1 MDEPD
6 FPYEFDAEKRKIAKI
21 YSKQKLL
28 IGFFQ
33 GVLLPVIF
41 LLAIYISPFSN
52 WLETNISS
60 FITTIPVSG
69 YWIVAVLYVLALMLM
84 IFLLGLPIS
93 FYSGFK
99 IEHDYNLSNQSVGD
113 WTKDQIKSF
122 FISLMITTPLITG
135 VFYLGRTYPESWWLF
150 AGIILFVFMGV
161 MSNVAHLVFIP
172 LFFKTE
178 ILEDKE
184 LSERLKRMARDNG
197 VKGVE
202 KVVKVK
208 ASDKT
213 EKANAGFAGMGKS
226 KRIYLF
232 DTLLDKFHNKEVEGV
247 VAHEMGH
254 YANRDVLRYIVIEGL
269 LIFPIFF
276 LTDRIFKIWA
286 SFDNIYH
293 LPLFL
298 LILYGL
304 YSIIDPITLAYSR
317 HRERQADIFALK
329 AIDEPEIMIS
339 AFKRLSDID
348 LAEIRPKRIV
358 EVLFY
363 SHPAPGKRL
372 DMAKE
377 WFREPSS

>member
-1 MDEPD
+1 MEKQD
-6 FPYEFDAEKRKIAKI
+6 FPYEFDAKKRRLASI
-21 YSKQKLL
+21 YSKQKLIVGL
-28 IGFFQ
+28 FQ
-33 GVLLPVIF
+33 GILLPVVF
-41 LLAIYISPFSN
+41 LSVIYISPFSK
-52 WLETNISS
+52 WLEASISALAQS
-60 FITTIPVSG
+60 APVSG
-69 YWIVAVLYVLALMLM
+69 YWIIAVLYVIALMV
-84 IFLLGLPIS
+84 LLFIVGFPIS
-93 FYSGFK
+93 FYSGYK
-99 IEHDYNLSNQSVGD
+99 IEHDYDLSNQSIGGWV
-113 WTKDQIKSF
+113 KDQIKSLS
-122 FISLMITTPLITG
+122 ISLLITTPLITG
-135 VFYLGRTYPESWWLF
+135 VFYLGRTYPDHWWLF
-150 AGIILFVFMGV
+150 AGSILFVFMGV
-161 MSNVAHLVFIP
+161 MSNIAHLVLMP

-178 ILEDKE
+178 ILEDEE
-184 LSERLKRMARDNG
+184 LSERLKQMASDNG

-202 KVVKVK
+202 KVIKVH

-232 DTLLDKFHNKEVEGV
+232 DTLLDKFHRKEVEGV

-254 YANRDVLRYIVIEGL
+254 YVNHDVLRYIVLEGL
-269 LIFPIFF
+269 LIFPVFF
-276 LTDRIFKIWA
+276 LADRIFTHGA

-317 HRERQADIFALK
+317 HRERQADIFALE
-329 AIDEPEIMIS
+329 ATDQPGIMIS

-372 DMAKE
+372 DMVRE
-377 WFREPSS
+377 WIKEPSS

>member
-1 MDEPD
+1 MEEPD
-6 FPYEFDAEKRKIAKI
+6 FPYEFDAKRRKIAQI
-21 YSKQKLL
+21 YSKQKLM
-28 IGFFQ
+28 IGLFQ
-33 GVLLPVIF
+33 GVLLPVVF
-41 LLAIYISPFSN
+41 LSLVYFSSFSN
-52 WLETNISS
+52 RLETNISS
-60 FITTIPVSG
+60 ILAGTPLSG
-69 YWIVAVLYVLALMLM
+69 YWMVAILYVIALMALV
-84 IFLLGLPIS
+84 FLAGLPIS

-99 IEHDYNLSNQSVGD
+99 MEHDYGLSNQSVPD
-113 WTKDQIKSF
+113 WIKDQVKSLS
-122 FISLMITTPLITG
+122 ISLLITTPLITG
-135 VFYLGRTYPESWWLF
+135 VFYLGRTYPERWWLF
-150 AGIILFVFMGV
+150 AGLILFAFMGI
-161 MSNVAHLVFIP
+161 MSNIAHLVLMP

-178 ILEDKE
+178 ILEDEE
-184 LSERLKRMARDNG
+184 LSARLKRMAEDNG

-202 KVVKVK
+202 KVVKVH

-232 DTLLDKFHNKEVEGV
+232 DTLLDKFHRKEVEGV

-254 YANRDVLRYIVIEGL
+254 YANHDVLRYIVLEGL
-269 LIFPIFF
+269 LIFPVFF
-276 LTDRIFKIWA
+276 FVDRIFTNWA
-286 SFDNIYH
+286 SFDNIFH

-304 YSIIDPITLAYSR
+304 YSFIDPITLAYSR
-317 HRERQADIFALK
+317 HRERKADIFALQ
-329 AIDEPEIMIS
+329 AIRDPRIMIS

-377 WFREPSS
+377 WFKEPSS